1 MENSKLK
8 VKNLDGDEIEIDVID
23 IIENQDDNKQYICY
37 TTDDSEDVYV
47 SILEETDDSFTLSE
61 ITEEERILVEEYMNM
76 NVEGE

>member
-1 MENSKLK
+1 MIFSKLK